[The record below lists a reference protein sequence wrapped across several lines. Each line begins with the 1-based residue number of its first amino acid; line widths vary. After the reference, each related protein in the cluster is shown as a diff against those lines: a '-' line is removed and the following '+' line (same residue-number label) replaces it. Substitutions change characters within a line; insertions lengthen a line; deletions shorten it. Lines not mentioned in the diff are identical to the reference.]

1 MILFRVDEFRF
12 TNAIQMLLR
21 SEVSVFET
29 ILFFTLSFFPALII
43 KFWCVDQGF
52 KFCHL
57 FSFCDKHFVFSRL
70 TVITSFPKN
79 ARDRSSLHNV
89 EKVLNENACL
99 GARAFRKNTCF
110 PILASVLSCLC
121 ARVQRARGART
132 SRAQWMSTKLLMLVL
147 ATATPP
153 ARNISLKKWMC
164 HIILILP
171 RPLPRLPR
179 NPRIIFFFFSLWK
192 MNVSQTHETS
202 ANFFSS
208 IWRKNELHTS
218 GTLATPPRER
228 FL

>member
-1 MILFRVDEFRF
+1 
-12 TNAIQMLLR
+12 MLLR

-43 KFWCVDQGF
+43 KFWCVDQGL

-132 SRAQWMSTKLLMLVL
+132 SRARWMRHKTFDACV
-147 ATATPP
+147 
-153 ARNISLKKWMC
+153 R
-164 HIILILP
+164 H
-171 RPLPRLPR
+171 RDPLPRE
-179 NPRIIFFFFSLWK
+179 IFLWK
-192 MNVSQTHETS
+192 NECVTSYSFSRDPSPDSRETP
-202 ANFFSS
+202 A
-208 IWRKNELHTS
+208 
-218 GTLATPPRER
+218 
-228 FL
+228 